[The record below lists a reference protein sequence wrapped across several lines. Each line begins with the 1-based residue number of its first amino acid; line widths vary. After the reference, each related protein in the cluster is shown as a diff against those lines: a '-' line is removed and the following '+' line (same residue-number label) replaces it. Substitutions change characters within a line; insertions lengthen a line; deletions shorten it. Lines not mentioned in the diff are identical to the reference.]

1 MKSKINIAIVAPNI
15 LPIPAVKGGA
25 IETLM
30 ENLIKQNEI
39 FNEIDLTIYTI
50 FDSEAKKKSLQYK
63 NTDFIFI
70 NEKKINAR
78 VYNFFRRVIMRVFS
92 VNINSYYIK
101 SILKDINKK
110 DFNRI
115 IVEGDK
121 NNVIPLKK
129 NKLGLGVYL
138 HTHHDAL
145 KENSENLI
153 NECEKIIVVSKYIKE
168 KTLSLNNVDKSKF
181 IVLKNTID
189 TNLFNKNKYKNERDK
204 IKKKFGV
211 KDNEFIISFT
221 GRLIPEKGI
230 KELILAFKDIK
241 TDKNIKLLIIG
252 SSNFGLD
259 TTNEYEYELQ
269 EISKEI
275 KDNIIFTG
283 FVHNDEVAKIH
294 SIVDV
299 AVVPSKCNEA
309 AGIVVIEAISSG
321 IPLIATNSGGI
332 PEYIDKNNTILIENN
347 IDLVRNLTD
356 ALNLLLNNDELFKK
370 MNFNTRSNVKEY
382 DNEFY
387 YKNFIN
393 IINKVL

>member
-78 VYNFFRRVIMRVFS
+78 VYNFFRRVMMRVFS

-181 IVLKNTID
+181 IVLKNTVD

-211 KDNEFIISFT
+211 NDNEFIISFT

-275 KDNIIFTG
+275 KDDIIFTG

>member
-309 AGIVVIEAISSG
+309 AGIV
-321 IPLIATNSGGI
+321 
-332 PEYIDKNNTILIENN
+332 
-347 IDLVRNLTD
+347 
-356 ALNLLLNNDELFKK
+356 
-370 MNFNTRSNVKEY
+370 
-382 DNEFY
+382 
-387 YKNFIN
+387 
-393 IINKVL
+393 